1 MTAKTFKTDVT
12 VSFGHC
18 DPAEIVFYPNFFR
31 WFDAAFHSFLESRG
45 CGQKRLKHDLGTVG
59 TGLIDVGATFRSPV
73 TFGETL
79 TLSLTIVEWTSR
91 TVKITYE
98 GHVGTRLAF
107 TGHEVRGLF
116 MAEEGGR
123 LRAAP
128 IEPFRQ
134 MLERGRG

>member
-1 MTAKTFKTDVT
+1 MAIDPFRTDIS

-31 WFDAAFHSFLESRG
+31 WFDAAFHAFLESRG
-45 CGQKRLKHDLGTVG
+45 CGQKRLKRDLGTVG

-73 TFGETL
+73 TYGETL
-79 TLSLTIVEWTSR
+79 TLTVTIAEWTSR
-91 TVKITYE
+91 TVKATYQ
-98 GHVGTRLAF
+98 GHVGSRLAL
-107 TGHEVRGLF
+107 TGFELRGLF
-116 MAEEGGR
+116 MAEEGR

-134 MLERGRG
+134 LLERGRG